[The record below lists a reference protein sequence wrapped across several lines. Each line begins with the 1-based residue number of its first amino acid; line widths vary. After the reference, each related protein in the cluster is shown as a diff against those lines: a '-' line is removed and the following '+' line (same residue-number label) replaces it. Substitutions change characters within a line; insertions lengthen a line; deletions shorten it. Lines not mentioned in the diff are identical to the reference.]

1 MFQLAIELAEKIK
14 NNSKHLIASDEE
26 ELLYKGAMLFFFSKA
41 YKSYQA
47 IKTLW
52 ENGFA
57 EDAFVLART
66 IFEIALQA
74 RYMTKEPR
82 TRARLFFEHDPV
94 ERYRYYEG
102 LKKLGDTELIQ
113 TIESRTEEL
122 SELKQQ
128 HDILKDKYP
137 KGKGWWG
144 KTIRQ
149 LAEQSGREM
158 ERRYIAIYWMQSNFV
173 HSGVSSAKVYIVEKD
188 KNMLVNLYPSGAGD
202 PMIPEEA
209 SLYFLDVIRL
219 TAEALDIDIHEDFHS
234 ACSEITELIRTSHD
248 SQT

>member
-1 MFQLAIELAEKIK
+1 MKITPQTSRMFQLAIELAEKIK

-94 ERYRYYEG
+94 HECCNLQQTERG
-102 LKKLGDTELIQ
+102 
-113 TIESRTEEL
+113 
-122 SELKQQ
+122 
-128 HDILKDKYP
+128 
-137 KGKGWWG
+137 
-144 KTIRQ
+144 IRP
-149 LAEQSGREM
+149 
-158 ERRYIAIYWMQSNFV
+158 NHFF
-173 HSGVSSAKVYIVEKD
+173 KVE
-188 KNMLVNLYPSGAGD
+188 
-202 PMIPEEA
+202 
-209 SLYFLDVIRL
+209 
-219 TAEALDIDIHEDFHS
+219 
-234 ACSEITELIRTSHD
+234 EIT
-248 SQT
+248 